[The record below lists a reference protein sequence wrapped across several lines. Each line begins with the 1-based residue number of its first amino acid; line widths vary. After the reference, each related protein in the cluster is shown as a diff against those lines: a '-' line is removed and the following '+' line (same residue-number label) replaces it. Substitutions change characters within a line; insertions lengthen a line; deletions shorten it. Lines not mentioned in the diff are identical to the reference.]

1 LPKLLLCRPSAGN
14 FITNT
19 AALLLHYMS
28 DPKPPK
34 ITDRLS
40 PAPDGEVTQLLL
52 RWRTGDKAAL
62 DALLPLVYDELRSLA
77 RRHMNRERSS
87 HTLQRTA
94 LVHEAFLRIVDQ
106 KQADWEC
113 RAEFFGLASQVMRNI
128 LVDHARRRSAAKR
141 GTHAEH
147 VDIESL
153 LRMDEVATSIGYTS
167 DDALRQASDNIDFEA
182 IDNAVKR
189 LEAQDPQ
196 QGKLVELRF
205 FGGLSIQE
213 SAEVMRVSAATLKR
227 EWAVARAWLQRELG
241 SGAGV

>member
-1 LPKLLLCRPSAGN
+1 MPKLLLCRPSAGN
-14 FITNT
+14 FIANT